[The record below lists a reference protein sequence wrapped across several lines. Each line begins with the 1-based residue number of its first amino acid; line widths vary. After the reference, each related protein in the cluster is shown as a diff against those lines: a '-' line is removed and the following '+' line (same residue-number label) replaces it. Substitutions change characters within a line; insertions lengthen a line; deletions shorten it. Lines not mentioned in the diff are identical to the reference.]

1 MVKVTLISVGILILA
16 FWGFAI
22 SPLNTKLERKHV
34 KNTNTTKDY
43 ITDCGFSHDYH
54 AYEPG
59 LVLTQFIYTTYLK
72 LTLSKDHKTSVV
84 QQSLVESN

>member
-1 MVKVTLISVGILILA
+1 MVKIVLISFGILTLA

-34 KNTNTTKDY
+34 ENTYMTKGY
-43 ITDCGFSHDYH
+43 ITDCGFTHVNH

-59 LVLTQFIYTTYLK
+59 SVLTQFIYTTYLK
-72 LTLSKDHKTSVV
+72 LAVSKDTK
-84 QQSLVESN
+84 L